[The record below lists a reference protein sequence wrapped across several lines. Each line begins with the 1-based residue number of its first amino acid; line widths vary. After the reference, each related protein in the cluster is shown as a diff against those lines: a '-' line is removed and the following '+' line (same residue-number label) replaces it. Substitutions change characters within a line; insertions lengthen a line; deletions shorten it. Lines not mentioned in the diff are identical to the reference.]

1 MYCSNCGTKIEEGN
15 TFCTN
20 CGQNIDGTPPQ
31 EPIQNNNPQTGN
43 NPSQNSPV
51 QGTAVASLIIGVI
64 AVTLSFIISL
74 FVLPLSIMGFVLGI
88 SCKQKSGAKTAGII
102 LNSVS
107 VLIGIIVL
115 IIYVLF
121 VASGGLFS
129 GNENESPIVGQW
141 DCKSYS
147 ATNMSDDYIL
157 SFELNNDLT
166 FKWSDYNNSNNQVSG
181 TYTHEKIEKEN
192 DNSYEYYNIKLT
204 STKYVINGEPS
215 TEVYKSEYEIGVDP
229 SSKVAIFMNANT
241 NKMYY
246 CTKNKNKS

>member
-31 EPIQNNNPQTGN
+31 ETTQNNNPQTGDNTPQN
-43 NPSQNSPV
+43 NPI

-64 AVTLSFIISL
+64 SITLSFIISL

-88 SCKQKSGAKTAGII
+88 SCKQKSGPKIAGII
-102 LNSVS
+102 RNSLS

-115 IIYVLF
+115 IIYILF
-121 VASGGLFS
+121 VYSGGVYS
-129 GNENESPIVGQW
+129 SNEKKSPIFGHW

-181 TYTHEKIEKEN
+181 TYTHEKIEKE
-192 DNSYEYYNIKLT
+192 DEKSYEYYNIKLT

-215 TEVYKSEYEIGVDP
+215 TEVYKSEYEIGVEP

-241 NKMYY
+241 YRMYY
-246 CTKNKNKS
+246 CTKK